1 MKQIK
6 LFAAILGLS
15 ISTLKAQTPLPTGE
29 AFESFTTASSFTANA
44 SYPGSWTSNIGGT
57 LTYATGQSGLA
68 AKLDNAA
75 PVSGTSEYVQVFT
88 NDQMGVVSYYLK
100 GWNTGGAWSGVF
112 KLQESSNGT
121 TWTDLT
127 VFTGTLTST
136 TYSLSST
143 AYTNYTVT
151 PNAASRYLRWIFD
164 TKVTGNNVGLDQI
177 NIASAPLTS
186 QEINVKQAGTTILS
200 GGNSSL
206 FNSAVG
212 TSTTIAFTIENLGTV
227 SPLTISSFALTGPA
241 AADYTVSAPTAPST
255 VNASS
260 NTALTI
266 LFNPSVAGTRSA
278 VLTINNNDA
287 NESAYVINL
296 NGIGGSFAT
305 QPSNQPTALSFS
317 NIKSY
322 RANAAFTSATGNP
335 DGYLILKKQ
344 SSSVI
349 TDVPVDGVSYKI
361 GDAIGG
367 SKVIYSGN
375 STNIGLSNVYAGL
388 SYQLAIFSYNGSG
401 VYTNYL
407 NTTPLTGGF
416 TALATMQ
423 PALEYSSL
431 NVTNPNFLS
440 SLSAQIY
447 PHTSVFYGNYDE
459 TMIKLFT
466 ARDTTAG
473 QKVVT
478 CVYSS
483 ENYVYNEPFDWSY
496 MSREHSYCHNWMP
509 TNPADGS
516 GAAPNNVERKEYN
529 DQHHLFPTNQ
539 NDVNAVRSNFPMG
552 EVVTLQGSYLN
563 CKYGSDA
570 NGHHIFEP
578 RSVHKGDFARAIMY
592 MATAYNGQNN
602 ASGVPQNWKL
612 RNPISAT
619 IAYGQ
624 DQNILKKWHFQ
635 DLPDAYEISRNDFL
649 DSLQGNRNPFI
660 DSIRY
665 ACYIDF
671 SNMTY
676 IANPTYT
683 TGVNF
688 PCYVAASV
696 GVKENAASHF
706 EYILAPNPTS
716 GEFYLM
722 IDATVAEKF
731 NLDITDISGRIVYN
745 RTVDVANGFNNVVVN
760 DLKLTGGVYFVNLN
774 YKNEKITRK
783 LIIQ

>member
-1 MKQIK
+1 MKKIK
-6 LFAAILGLS
+6 LFAVLVGLGFAN
-15 ISTLKAQTPLPTGE
+15 AQAQCPLPTGYN
-29 AFESFTTASSFTANA
+29 FENFISASSFTPC
-44 SYPGSWTSNIGGT
+44 STGWSTNIGGT
-57 LTYATGQSGLA
+57 FTYATGQSGLA
-68 AKLDNAA
+68 GKIDNTAA
-75 PVSGTSEYVQVFT
+75 TSGTNEYVQIYT
-88 NDQMGVVSYYLK
+88 ADQMGVVSYYLK
-100 GWNTGGAWSGVF
+100 GWNTGGAWSGTF
-112 KLQESSNGT
+112 KLQESANGT

-127 VFTGTLTST
+127 VFTNN
-136 TYSLSST
+136 LSST

-151 PNAASRYLRWIFD
+151 PNASSRYLRWIL
-164 TKVTGNNVGLDQI
+164 TAKTTGNNVGIDEI
-177 NIASAPLTS
+177 NIAAAPVTA

-212 TSTTIAFTIENLGTV
+212 TPTTVNFTIENLGSV

-241 AADYTVSAPTAPST
+241 AADYTVTAPTAPAT
-255 VNASS
+255 VNAVS
-260 NTALTI
+260 NIPLTVS
-266 LFNPSVAGTRSA
+266 FNPSASGTRSA
-278 VLTINNNDA
+278 ILTINNNDA
-287 NESAYVINL
+287 NEGAYVINL
-296 NGIGGSFAT
+296 NGIGGNLAT
-305 QPSNQPTALSFS
+305 QPTAQPTNLTFS

-322 RANAAFTSATGNP
+322 RAAASFSGASGSPN
-335 DGYLILKKQ
+335 GYLILKKE
-344 SSSVI
+344 SSSAI
-349 TDVPVDGVSYKI
+349 TDVPVNGVAYMV
-361 GDAIGG
+361 GDAIGS
-367 SKVIYSGN
+367 SKVIYSG
-375 STNIGLSNVYAGL
+375 SGTNIGISNIYAGL

-401 VYTNYL
+401 SFTNYL
-407 NTTPLTGGF
+407 TTNPLTGGF
-416 TALATMQ
+416 TASGSMQ
-423 PALEYSSL
+423 PVNEYVSIS
-431 NVTNPNFLS
+431 TANPTFLS
-440 SLSAQIY
+440 DLSAHIY
-447 PHTSVFYGNYDE
+447 PHQSTFYGNYDE

-483 ENYVYNEPFDWSY
+483 ENYVYTEPFDWSY

-509 TNPADGS
+509 TRP
-516 GAAPNNVERKEYN
+516 EYN

-539 NDVNAVRSNFPMG
+539 NDVNAVRSNYPQG
-552 EVVTLQGSYLN
+552 EVTTLQGSYLN
-563 CKYGSDA
+563 CKYGSDI
-570 NGHHIFEP
+570 NGHHVFEP
-578 RSVHKGDFARAIMY
+578 RNSHKGDFARAIMY
-592 MATAYNGQNN
+592 MCTAYNGQNN

-612 RNPISAT
+612 RNPISGT

-624 DQNILKKWHFQ
+624 DQNVLKKWHFQ
-635 DLPDAYEISRNDFL
+635 DLPDAWEISRNDFL

-660 DSIRY
+660 DSVRY

-676 IANPTYT
+676 IASPTYT

-688 PCYVAASV
+688 PCYVASTV

-706 EYILAPNPTS
+706 EYVLAPNPTS
-716 GEFYLM
+716 GEFYLL

-731 NLDITDISGRIVYN
+731 DLDIRDVAGRVVYKRN
-745 RTVDVANGFNNVVVN
+745 VDVANGFNNVTIN